1 MEPDDPEI
9 PYSFQLAQ
17 KAGITVELRTV
28 ALRHAHPNTAVLHLT
43 GPEGQALTLSASSL
57 GGGRIR
63 VNAIDGMEA
72 SFSGAYPTLIIRNED
87 RPGIVA
93 EVSQVLSRCNAN
105 IAAMQ
110 LYRDRRGG
118 LAVMV
123 IECDAPLPSEARRR
137 LAALD
142 GVVRCTYLD
151 MEGA

>member
-1 MEPDDPEI
+1 MEEHAVRI
-9 PYSFQLAQ
+9 NKYLAD
-17 KAGITVELRTV
+17 AGICSRREADRMIEGGRVRIAAQGRTLTV
-28 ALRHAHPNTAVLHLT
+28 
-43 GPEGQALTLSASSL
+43 SASSL